1 MTEQIAQ
8 LIDRIAIS
16 ELKARSFRAVDTHDW
31 PLLRSVFTDDATFV
45 GRGIVTEGADAIVE
59 RVRTLLAGGFSSHH
73 GHMPEMTVDG
83 DEATGIWTMEDYVG
97 LPSGEIYRGY
107 GLYHD
112 NYVRTNTGWLVSRT
126 ELTRLRFEW
135 LPSEDPATW
144 SYS

>member
-1 MTEQIAQ
+1 MTEQIAEW
-8 LIDRIAIS
+8 LDRIAIS

-31 PLLRSVFTDDATFV
+31 ALLRSVFTDDAAFV
-45 GRGIVTEGADAIVE
+45 GRGLITEGADEIVK
-59 RVRTLLAGGFSSHH
+59 RVRDFLDGGFSSHH
-73 GHMPEMTVDG
+73 GHMPELTIAG
-83 DEATGIWTMEDYVG
+83 DSATGIWTMEDYVG

-112 NYVRTNTGWLVSRT
+112 VYVRTNGGWLVART

-144 SYS
+144 NYS